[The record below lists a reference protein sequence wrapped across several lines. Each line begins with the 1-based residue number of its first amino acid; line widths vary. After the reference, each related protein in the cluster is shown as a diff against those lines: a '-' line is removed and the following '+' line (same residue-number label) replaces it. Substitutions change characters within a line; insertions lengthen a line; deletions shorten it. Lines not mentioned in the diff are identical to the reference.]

1 MQLGSIKKRNRPT
14 LSCNVCKR
22 RKVKCDRKQPCT
34 SCIKYNVT
42 LMCKYSVSP
51 SSNEHSSGNE
61 AANTNMNALRQEE
74 ELSAHALSLLLN
86 EERSGARENTSLHLE
101 LETLKDKIRRI
112 EASITVASLS
122 SRSRVNGDGNRPGI
136 VPEKPPVLDSMFSS
150 AASANTEMEISK
162 NPFPSGNSNE
172 EPFLGYNPVRVPT
185 EQLNFYEGCTPLRCG
200 KTNKSMQAFPFSW
213 IAVLHKDK
221 ALSGSKQVIKANIM
235 KKQNKNNAQNGGA
248 DEKVTGIKPG
258 INGKGVQTHRSPY
271 FAGGTGNNATTPIDN
286 ENVFKALSFNKSTC
300 DDIRFIYHEL
310 KDPFNN
316 SVQSPELTAYLSN
329 PYLLGLSRYEGKL
342 DDLPLR
348 KKIEL
353 LMPCKKVIWVLIRRF
368 FTVVYTYVP
377 ILDEDQFRSEISRLV
392 GEESYEDKNV
402 ESVRIEED
410 TDLAYVGILFVVL
423 RMSYLT
429 ALSNI
434 PSINSSRLYCS
445 DDREEDLPMK
455 YILSHPIHTDF
466 ADVAKECFNTFNTS
480 SCHSLQVMQCG
491 LFLRIYKMLAPELGD
506 GVDVSS
512 VHVLNNT
519 LIQMAYS
526 MGLHREPDSFPMV
539 YTDPR
544 ENNLRR
550 KIWFFLLL
558 NDIVQGIQFGSPLG
572 VNYKYADLKIPF
584 YSPGNENIRD
594 HTLEKYAVSSFA
606 YFRRFHTVIMRIFD
620 LALDVKNSP
629 QLKDISEALNDLE
642 VFISTFYGRLDH
654 FTRSYDPNEYKYPF
668 VKILKCKNYI
678 NLKGLCFYL
687 YHTLFLHYEKKND
700 LAYTYFYMKKMCL
713 QIIGEFYLQISSLA
727 YHSHENFGDGA
738 DFILTPV
745 KLCVGHRCMHFFMG
759 QLVRFWCTVLSMKR
773 SASHETKM
781 QYDDDYRRAFLL
793 TESIAKKFELLSMV
807 YLADISRLSCRYF
820 YAWRGTKAYNYF
832 LHLLSNK
839 ENLLEIADSCRNVNY
854 SIEMLQEIDSFCED
868 GLSKIENYKAES
880 SYYGIFRVTNH
891 PSHIESSLST
901 NLLTNNAVFSDY
913 SRRSISTPSTPSFSP
928 DYQNNQQ
935 NQSIGILNSR
945 ELDKIW
951 LLLTAKNDDRLLK
964 IGQSHGALMSN
975 PQVNSTIKG
984 FDGSSIPLSIE
995 EETTVKTP
1003 SILQL
1008 EFPMNDFYQDVFGE
1022 LPLELFLYSP

>member
-42 LMCKYSVSP
+42 LMCQYSVSP
-51 SSNEHSSGNE
+51 SCNDHISGNE
-61 AANTNMNALRQEE
+61 STRSNANALGREE

-86 EERSGARENTSLHLE
+86 EDRGGAKGNPSLHLE

-122 SRSRVNGDGNRPGI
+122 SRSRVNGDGGTPGL
-136 VPEKPPVLDSMFSS
+136 VAEKPAAFDSMFSG
-150 AASANTEMEISK
+150 AASDNTEMELSK
-162 NPFPSGNSNE
+162 NPFPNGNMKE
-172 EPFLGYNPVRVPT
+172 EPFLGHNPVRIHT
-185 EQLNFYEGCTPLRCG
+185 EQLNFYEGCLPLRCG
-200 KTNKSMQAFPFSW
+200 KSNKSMQAFPFSW

-221 ALSGSKQVIKANIM
+221 ALSGSKEVIKANILR
-235 KKQNKNNAQNGGA
+235 KQNKLNGQNEEA
-248 DEKVTGIKPG
+248 DEKATSSKPV
-258 INGKGVQTHRSPY
+258 INGKGIQTHRGSY
-271 FAGGTGNNATTPIDN
+271 FAGVTGNNATTTIDN
-286 ENVFKALSFNKSTC
+286 ENVFKELSFHKSSC
-300 DDIRFIYHEL
+300 DDIRYIYHQL
-310 KDPFNN
+310 KDPFHN
-316 SVQSPELTAYLSN
+316 SVQTPEITAYLSN

-342 DDLPLR
+342 DDLPLQ

-368 FTVVYTYVP
+368 FTTVYTYVP
-377 ILDEDQFRSEISRLV
+377 ILDEDLFRGEISRLI
-392 GEESYEDKNV
+392 GEESYEDQNI

-410 TDLAYVGILFVVL
+410 IDLGYLGILFVVL

-434 PSINSSRLYCS
+434 PSINSSRLYCADES
-445 DDREEDLPMK
+445 EEIIQMK

-466 ADVAKECFNTFNTS
+466 PDVAKECFDTFNIS
-480 SCHSLQVMQCG
+480 NCHSLQVMQCG

-512 VHVLNNT
+512 VHVMNST

-526 MGLHREPDSFPMV
+526 MGLHREPDNFPMV
-539 YTDPR
+539 YTDPK

-550 KIWFFLLL
+550 KIWFFLILD
-558 NDIVQGIQFGSPLG
+558 DIVQAIQFGSPLG
-572 VNYKYADLKIPF
+572 VNYKYVDLKIPF

-606 YFRRFHTVIMRIFD
+606 YFRRFHTVIMKIFD
-620 LALDVKNSP
+620 IALDVKNSP

-642 VFISTFYGRLDH
+642 IFINNFYGRLEH
-654 FTRSYDPNEYKYPF
+654 FMRPYDPNEYKYHF
-668 VKILKCKNYI
+668 VKILKCKNYM
-678 NLKGLCFYL
+678 NLKGLCFYM
-687 YHTLFLHYEKKND
+687 YHSLFLHYEKKND

-713 QIIGEFYLQISSLA
+713 QIIGDFYLQMTSLA

-738 DFILTPV
+738 DFILTPIM
-745 KLCVGHRCMHFFMG
+745 LCVGHRCMHFFVS

-781 QYDDDYRRAFLL
+781 QYDNNYRRTFLL

-832 LHLLSNK
+832 LHLFSNK
-839 ENLLEIADSCRNVNY
+839 DNLLELSDTCRNVNY

-880 SYYGIFRVTNH
+880 SYYGIFRVTSH
-891 PSHIESSLST
+891 PSYKEGSLST
-901 NLLTNNAVFSDY
+901 NLLSNNAVFSDY
-913 SRRSISTPSTPSFSP
+913 SKRSGSTPSTPSFSL
-928 DYQNNQQ
+928 DYQNSQQ
-935 NQSIGILNSR
+935 SQSIGILNSQ

-951 LLLTAKNDDRLLK
+951 LLLTARNDDRLPK
-964 IGQSHGALMSN
+964 MGQGPGSLVPN
-975 PQVNSTIKG
+975 PQVNNTIKS

-995 EETTVKTP
+995 EETVRSP
-1003 SILQL
+1003 SIPQF
-1008 EFPMNDFYQDVFGE
+1008 EFPINDVYRDVFGE